1 MKKLF
6 FWGACLVA
14 LASGPAVAQTGGVET
29 VVVTVENNLGLHIV
43 ISRGPGKSEVVE
55 VSYKEVRQNPT
66 AEEEGLQQV
75 FNKLFQQGFSLQGTY
90 GGGGA
95 GRSGS
100 FLFNNTLIFTKR
112 Q

>member
-6 FWGACLVA
+6 FLWACLVA
-14 LASGPAVAQTGGVET
+14 LASSPVMAQTGVVET
-29 VVVTVENNLGLHIV
+29 VVVTVENDIGLHIV

-55 VSYKEVRQNPT
+55 VSYKEVRQNP
-66 AEEEGLQQV
+66 AAREEELQQV
-75 FNKLFQQGFSLQGTY
+75 VDKLFRQGFGLQGTY

-100 FLFNNTLIFTKR
+100 FYSKNTLIFTKR
-112 Q
+112 H